1 MSGEEIEEE
10 ERERDRERGGGV
22 GENEGEDRIAAAGL
36 RKTAVRA
43 GEEGD
48 SLNEGPNRR
57 LNLSRI
63 GKM

>member
-1 MSGEEIEEE
+1 MSAEEIEEE
-10 ERERDRERGGGV
+10 RERGRGGV